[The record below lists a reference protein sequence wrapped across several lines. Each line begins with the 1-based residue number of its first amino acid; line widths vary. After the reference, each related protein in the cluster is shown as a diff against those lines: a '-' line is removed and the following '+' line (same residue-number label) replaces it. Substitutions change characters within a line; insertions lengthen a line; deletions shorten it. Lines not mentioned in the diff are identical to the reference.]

1 MFRRNLYLEKI
12 EKELENHDE
21 ILFLIWAR
29 QVWKTSLLKSLIEFW
44 YIKEENTLFLY
55 WDKLFEL
62 WIEKSIDLEN
72 IVFSSIE
79 KTKLLFLIID
89 EAQYIKNIWMILK
102 IFIDQVRNWDF
113 NFKIIVTW
121 SGSLE
126 IFRWI
131 TDSLIWRKKIINI
144 YSLSF
149 LEFLEYKWEKINNYT
164 KNNFLSKE
172 QLVKLNFYFKEF
184 ISYGWYPRVVMETVE
199 EKKIE
204 ILNNLYSDY
213 IYKDIWFYLKTD
225 EIVYFDKFLRYI
237 SYWVCST
244 IIIEK
249 IVKEVWINKKLVDKF
264 LFLVENTFILKLIP
278 SFYKNKQK
286 EISKHKKAYFSDL
299 WFLRKS
305 LWISFIEWDIKWKFI
320 ENFVLLELL
329 KYKENLEDI
338 FFYSKRS
345 QSEIDFI
352 LQDNFNWKISAI
364 EVKSWS
370 KDNIPIIFKS
380 FLEDYYDIINK
391 FYVINNNII
400 KKRELWNKEVDII
413 SYLNLFREFLKI
425 K

>member
-1 MFRRNLYLEKI
+1 M
-12 EKELENHDE
+12 
-21 ILFLIWAR
+21 
-29 QVWKTSLLKSLIEFW
+29 
-44 YIKEENTLFLY
+44 
-55 WDKLFEL
+55 
-62 WIEKSIDLEN
+62 
-72 IVFSSIE
+72 
-79 KTKLLFLIID
+79 
-89 EAQYIKNIWMILK
+89 
-102 IFIDQVRNWDF
+102 
-113 NFKIIVTW
+113 
-121 SGSLE
+121 
-126 IFRWI
+126 
-131 TDSLIWRKKIINI
+131 
-144 YSLSF
+144 
-149 LEFLEYKWEKINNYT
+149 
-164 KNNFLSKE
+164 
-172 QLVKLNFYFKEF
+172 
-184 ISYGWYPRVVMETVE
+184 
-199 EKKIE
+199 
-204 ILNNLYSDY
+204 
-213 IYKDIWFYLKTD
+213 KTD

-329 KYKENLEDI
+329 KYKENLEEI
-338 FFYSKRS
+338 YFYSKKS

-352 LQDNFNWKISAI
+352 IQNNFNWKISAI

-391 FYVINNNII
+391 FYLKNNNII